1 MTPRSAR
8 TRVIAVT
15 STMVLAI
22 IAGGLP
28 ESRAALLEGARLLV
42 QLHRATGFDW
52 SIWTIA
58 AGLTLMTMG
67 LLLRVRRRRA
77 HPPFRVRRLA
87 AKGASVAAIARST
100 GLAQDAV
107 RDLLRDANLAQA
119 APSAGPRRTGGTLF
133 RRARAAHAPPGPDF
147 AALLRESAARATT

>member
-8 TRVIAVT
+8 TRVVAVT
-15 STMVLAI
+15 STLVLAI
-22 IAGGLP
+22 VAGGLP
-28 ESRAALLEGARLLV
+28 ESRAALIEGARLLV

-58 AGLTLMTMG
+58 LGLTLMTMG

-77 HPPFRVRRLA
+77 QPSFRVRRLA

-107 RDLLRDANLAQA
+107 RDLLREASATQA
-119 APSAGPRRTGGTLF
+119 APSAGPRRTGGMLF
-133 RRARAAHAPPGPDF
+133 RRPKAAKGPPGPDF